1 MVTEQLADGV
11 SQVLFDACDVLTT
24 SGCYSTKEEQ
34 EGQGMS
40 ESVKCGRDVGTGQSV
55 PLNPKFKRSFFS
67 IYLSITSLSQSS
79 FPPTI
84 LRSRYIVQ

>member
-34 EGQGMS
+34 EGQDMS

-55 PLNPKFKRSFFS
+55 PLTPNSNDPF
-67 IYLSITSLSQSS
+67 
-79 FPPTI
+79 
-84 LRSRYIVQ
+84 